1 MPRLPRSA
9 LLVFAVAATV
19 VASKLVVE
27 NLLGLNLGD
36 ALTRWSQDPGPG
48 AVAIIIA
55 LLAVDI
61 LLPVPSSFV
70 MLASGALFGVA
81 WGSVISLVGSIGG
94 EWFGF
99 ELVRRFGA
107 PVARRL
113 AGDDDLQ
120 RLSGL
125 MARHG
130 AAAVVATR
138 ALPIVMETISVVAG
152 LSAMPRRTFLGASL
166 LGTAPVAVVY
176 AWAGASSRDTG
187 SLIPAVVMLIAVTAA
202 GWIWYR
208 SVRSPPAAGS

>member
-1 MPRLPRSA
+1 MPRLSRSA
-9 LLVFAVAATV
+9 LLVLAVAATV
-19 VASKLVVE
+19 IASKLIVE
-27 NLLGLNLGD
+27 NLLGINLGD
-36 ALTRWSQDPGPG
+36 ALTRWSEDPGPG
-48 AVAIIIA
+48 AVAIIIT

-70 MLASGALFGVA
+70 MIASGALFGVA
-81 WGSVISLVGSIGG
+81 WGAAVSLVGSIGG

-107 PVARRL
+107 PFAQRL
-113 AGDDDLQ
+113 AGADDLQ

-125 MARHG
+125 MTRHG

-138 ALPIVMETISVVAG
+138 ALPVVMETMSVVAG
-152 LSAMPRRTFLGASL
+152 LSAMTRRTFLGASL
-166 LGTAPVAVVY
+166 LGTAPVAVIY

-208 SVRSPPAAGS
+208 AARS

>member
-1 MPRLPRSA
+1 VPRLSRPA
-9 LLVFAVAATV
+9 LLVLAVAATV

-36 ALTRWSQDPGPG
+36 LVARWSHDPGPG
-48 AVAIIIA
+48 AVAIIIT

-70 MLASGALFGVA
+70 MLASGALFGVG
-81 WGSVISLVGSIGG
+81 WGSVVSLVGSIGG

-107 PVARRL
+107 PVATRL
-113 AGDDDLQ
+113 VGHEDLQ
-120 RLSGL
+120 RLSSL
-125 MARHG
+125 MTRHG

-138 ALPIVMETISVVAG
+138 ALPVVMETMSVVAG

-166 LGTAPVAVVY
+166 LGTVPVAVVY

-187 SLIPAVVMLIAVTAA
+187 SLIPAIVMLIAVTAA

-208 SVRSPPAAGS
+208 SHALR

>member
-1 MPRLPRSA
+1 MPRLSRSA
-9 LLVFAVAATV
+9 VLVLAVAATV
-19 VASKLVVE
+19 IALKLIVE
-27 NLLGLNLGD
+27 NLFGINLGD
-36 ALTRWSQDPGPG
+36 VLTRWSHDPGPG
-48 AVAIIIA
+48 TVAIIIT

-81 WGSVISLVGSIGG
+81 WGSVVSLVGSIGG

-107 PVARRL
+107 PFARRL
-113 AGDDDLQ
+113 AGADDLQ

-125 MARHG
+125 MTRHG

-138 ALPIVMETISVVAG
+138 ALPVVMETMSVVAG

-166 LGTAPVAVVY
+166 LGTAPVAVIY

-187 SLIPAVVMLIAVTAA
+187 SLIPAVVMLIAVTAV

-208 SVRSPPAAGS
+208 AARS